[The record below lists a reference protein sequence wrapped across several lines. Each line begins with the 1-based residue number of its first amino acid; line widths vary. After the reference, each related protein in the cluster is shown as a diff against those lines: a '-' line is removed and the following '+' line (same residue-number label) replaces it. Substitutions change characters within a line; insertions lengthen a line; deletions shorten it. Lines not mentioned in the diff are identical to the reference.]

1 MTWRPSAFSAGDEHY
16 EVVAIVS
23 NDSDLVEAIRLVQDN
38 LNLPIGL
45 IPPTVMPGR
54 RVSHRLSQV
63 VSFIRPLRRG
73 ILGDCQLPS
82 PIPGT
87 RSVAAINSGTPKR
100 PWGGDARPPLSP
112 AGVVG
117 RGVLMH
123 VNLGTHV
130 PIVNCGAKEC
140 GEPAAPSWFEFGVE
154 AFSRSLADD
163 PIRISARFRRASS
176 FWSSV
181 HPSVRGQGE
190 RSCRRYS

>member
-1 MTWRPSAFSAGDEHY
+1 MTWRPSAFSAGDEHC
-16 EVVAIVS
+16 EAAAIVS

-38 LNLPIGL
+38 LNLLIGL

-63 VSFIRPLRRG
+63 VSFIRPLRGG

-112 AGVVG
+112 AGVVS
-117 RGVLMH
+117 RGVLMQFS
-123 VNLGTHV
+123 LGTHV
-130 PIVNCGAKEC
+130 LIVNRGAEEC
-140 GEPAAPSWFEFGVE
+140 AGLAWPNCQ
-154 AFSRSLADD
+154 RS
-163 PIRISARFRRASS
+163 S
-176 FWSSV
+176 
-181 HPSVRGQGE
+181 G
-190 RSCRRYS
+190 